1 MNPKS
6 SNSCKRQRER
16 VAQIRERFILR
27 ITREFEQNFG
37 ATSLLREF
45 KRYLMLTTSLV
56 LANFLQKKFSLFLR
70 RVLCSVLSGRQSG
83 DPRFMGNQIFL
94 FSHVHDKINN
104 IFFHSI
110 TLLKIYYLSHSKTTA
125 KFVQKKSNVANQSST
140 ERLGSLCANLGSLL
154 NSKF

>member
-45 KRYLMLTTSLV
+45 KRYLLLTTSFV
-56 LANFLQKKFSLFLR
+56 LANFLLKKLSLFLG
-70 RVLCSVLSGRQSG
+70 RVLCCSVVDRAEIRGSWGI
-83 DPRFMGNQIFL
+83 RFF

-110 TLLKIYYLSHSKTTA
+110 TLLKIYYLSYSKTTA
-125 KFVQKKSNVANQSST
+125 KLVQKKSDVANQSST

>member
-16 VAQIRERFILR
+16 VAQIRERFIPR

-45 KRYLMLTTSLV
+45 KRYLLLTTSFV
-56 LANFLQKKFSLFLR
+56 LANFLLKKFSLFLG
-70 RVLCSVLSGRQSG
+70 RVLCCSVVDSG
-83 DPRFMGNQIFL
+83 DPRFMGNQNFL

-110 TLLKIYYLSHSKTTA
+110 TLLKIYYLSYSKTTA
-125 KFVQKKSNVANQSST
+125 KLVQKKSDVANQSST

>member
-45 KRYLMLTTSLV
+45 KRYLLLTTSFV
-56 LANFLQKKFSLFLR
+56 LANFLLKKLSLFLG
-70 RVLCSVLSGRQSG
+70 RVLCCSVVDRAEIRGSWGI
-83 DPRFMGNQIFL
+83 RFFFFPTFMTRSITYFFIPLPCSKFTTFL
-94 FSHVHDKINN
+94 FKND
-104 IFFHSI
+104 
-110 TLLKIYYLSHSKTTA
+110 SKTRAEKVRCSQSEFHREAGIPVCKSGIVT
-125 KFVQKKSNVANQSST
+125 KF
-140 ERLGSLCANLGSLL
+140 
-154 NSKF
+154 

>member
-16 VAQIRERFILR
+16 VAQIRERFIPR

-45 KRYLMLTTSLV
+45 KRYLLLTTSLV
-56 LANFLQKKFSLFLR
+56 LANFLLKKFLGW
-70 RVLCSVLSGRQSG
+70 VLCCSVVDSG

-125 KFVQKKSNVANQSST
+125 KLVQKKSDVANQSPT

>member
-27 ITREFEQNFG
+27 ITREFEQNFC

-45 KRYLMLTTSLV
+45 KRYLLLTTSFV
-56 LANFLQKKFSLFLR
+56 LANFLLKKFSLFLR
-70 RVLCSVLSGRQSG
+70 RVLCCSVVDRAEIRGSWGI
-83 DPRFMGNQIFL
+83 RFFFFPTFMTRSIT
-94 FSHVHDKINN
+94 
-104 IFFHSI
+104 FFHSI

-125 KFVQKKSNVANQSST
+125 KLVQKKSDVANQSST

>member
-16 VAQIRERFILR
+16 VAQIRERFIPR

-45 KRYLMLTTSLV
+45 KRYLLLTTSLV
-56 LANFLQKKFSLFLR
+56 LANFLLKKFLGW
-70 RVLCSVLSGRQSG
+70 VLCCSVVDSG

-110 TLLKIYYLSHSKTTA
+110 TLLKIYYLPHSKTTA
-125 KFVQKKSNVANQSST
+125 KLVQKKSDVANQSPT

>member
-16 VAQIRERFILR
+16 VAQIRERFIPR

-45 KRYLMLTTSLV
+45 KRYLLLTTSFV
-56 LANFLQKKFSLFLR
+56 LANFLLKKFSLFLR
-70 RVLCSVLSGRQSG
+70 RVLCCSVVDSG
-83 DPRFMGNQIFL
+83 DPRFMGNQNFL
-94 FSHVHDKINN
+94 FFSHVHDKINN
-104 IFFHSI
+104 IFFHCI

-125 KFVQKKSNVANQSST
+125 KLVQKKSDVANQSST